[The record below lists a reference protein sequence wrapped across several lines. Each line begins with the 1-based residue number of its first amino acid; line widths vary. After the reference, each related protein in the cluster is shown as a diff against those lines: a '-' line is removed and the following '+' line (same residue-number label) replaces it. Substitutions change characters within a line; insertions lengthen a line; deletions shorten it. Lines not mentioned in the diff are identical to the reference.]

1 MRYIPER
8 SLDVVFQVPEDLNS
22 YINVVNVGATGL
34 GDIEFTGTITDIQD
48 DVVTVGGIQDGLGGT
63 ITDYRQTFIPGVD
76 IELFAYG
83 ISTLPQ
89 TPLIGTGSPTVVGVD
104 FSSST
109 GVNPNLAP
117 LTYIVFGYDIQTGI
131 LPQSKLTIPIGTK
144 VLNPNL
150 WNIDQYVQLNLSRS
164 VGYAVPIIYRVWGNT
179 VKLLGVIGNNKVGYP
194 GSGSFAFRDLGL
206 TEIPSWQPET
216 ILPDFMSGLFSV
228 AGTGVTQ
235 VGFLRGKSRV
245 TIDPEIPGSQSAYIQ
260 ARGDTSRFSFGDTV
274 RFYIDDTKYVQEAI
288 GRAVSGRI
296 KEVFFPAGT
305 YNIRDTFFTNSSGI
319 GLRGVGDSS
328 TIRRL
333 PSAIANGT
341 NSGLLSLSGPGI
353 RVQDMTIDGN
363 STDTFS
369 AVSPIGSEVSLSINN
384 SDGVVISGVS
394 VVYSGGG
401 GISMDGSSNVTFTG
415 NRIIR
420 TGRPYEQSV
429 SPVLFTDCDNIV
441 AQGNI
446 FQYATTSPKVSS
458 TEFST
463 VNGNIIRGCGDK
475 GLEIFASSQWNAQ
488 GNLAY
493 SDNDSIIRSIDT
505 YNNEYSRAT
514 IEVRKGFALDPV
526 YMTVTYGGE
535 SVSIL
540 KNSIEA
546 DIYTLN
552 SLQAKSTKI
561 GSFRVIE
568 TSAQIESG
576 IFSVTLP
583 GTVSET
589 TIPAT
594 GSLNNEFGY
603 MYEVKAS
610 VLIGNIQPLSIRRF
624 VIDTT
629 NYIAI
634 RLRNSSDLLSFQV
647 YSASSPENDQILI
660 RGFSNTDLGGWD
672 QNAGYGVIDIDTDTN
687 SLVLANITSLTSLTS
702 TPVDFLGGTLSIIR
716 SDYFVADGN
725 LYVHTF

>member
-8 SLDVVFQVPEDLNS
+8 SLDVVFQVPENLNS
-22 YINVVNVGATGL
+22 YINVLNVGATGQ
-34 GDIEFTGTITDIQD
+34 GNIEFTGTITDIQG
-48 DVVTVGGIQDGLGGT
+48 DVVTVSGIQDGLGGT
-63 ITDYRQTFIPGVD
+63 ITDYRQTLIPGVD

-83 ISTLPQ
+83 TSTLPQ
-89 TPLIGTGSPTVVGVD
+89 TPLIGTGSSTVVGVD

-109 GVNPNLAP
+109 GINPNLAP
-117 LTYIVFGYDIQTGI
+117 LTYIVFGYDIQTGT

-144 VLNPNL
+144 ILNPNF
-150 WNIDQYVQLNLSRS
+150 WNIDQYVQLNLTRS
-164 VGYAVPIIYRVWGNT
+164 VGYALPIIYRVWGNT

-194 GSGSFAFRDLGL
+194 GSGSFGFRDLGL

-216 ILPDFMSGLFSV
+216 VLPDFMSGLFNV
-228 AGTGVTQ
+228 AGINVTQ
-235 VGFLRGKSRV
+235 VGFLRGKARV
-245 TIDPEIPGSQSAYIQ
+245 TIEPEIPGSQFAFVQ

-305 YNIRDTFFTNSSGI
+305 YNIRDTFFTNSDGI

-328 TIRRL
+328 MIRRL

-353 RVQDMTIDGN
+353 RIQDVTIDGN
-363 STDTFS
+363 SANTFS
-369 AVSPIGSEVSLSINN
+369 AVSPIGSELSLSVNN

-394 VVYSGGG
+394 VIGSGGG
-401 GISMDGSSNVTFTG
+401 GITLEGSSNVTFTS
-415 NRIIR
+415 NRIIG

-446 FQYATTSPKVSS
+446 FQYSTTSPRVVS

-475 GLEIFASSQWNAQ
+475 GLEIFASFQWNAQ

-552 SLQAKSTKI
+552 SAGVKNTKI
-561 GSFRVIE
+561 GSFRAIE
-568 TSAQIESG
+568 TSAQLEAG
-576 IFSVTLP
+576 IFSLTLP
-583 GTVSET
+583 GTVSAT
-589 TIPAT
+589 PIPAT
-594 GSLNNEFGY
+594 ISLNNEFGY

-610 VLIGNIQPLSIRRF
+610 VLIGNIQPLSIRKF
-624 VIDTT
+624 LIDSTT
-629 NYIAI
+629 YIAI

-672 QNAGYGVIDIDTDTN
+672 QNEGYGVIDIDTDTN
-687 SLVLANITSLTSLTS
+687 SLVLANIPALASLTS

-725 LYVHTF
+725 LFVHTF

>member
-8 SLDVVFQVPEDLNS
+8 SLDVVFQVPENLNS
-22 YINVVNVGATGL
+22 YINVLNVGATGL
-34 GDIEFTGTITDIQD
+34 GNIEFTGTITDIQG
-48 DVVTVGGIQDGLGGT
+48 DVVSVGGIQDGLGGT
-63 ITDYRQTFIPGVD
+63 ITDYRQTLIPGVD

-83 ISTLPQ
+83 TSALPQ
-89 TPLIGTGSPTVVGVD
+89 TPLIGTGSPTIVGVN

-109 GVNPNLAP
+109 GVNPNLAA
-117 LTYIVFGYDIQTGI
+117 LTYIIFGYDIQTGI

-144 VLNPNL
+144 VLNPNF
-150 WNIDQYVQLNLSRS
+150 WNTDQYVQLNLSRS
-164 VGYAVPIIYRVWGNT
+164 VGYAVPIVYRVWGNT

-194 GSGSFAFRDLGL
+194 GSGSLTFRDLGL
-206 TEIPSWQPET
+206 TEIPSWQPT
-216 ILPDFMSGLFSV
+216 VTLPDFMSGMFNV
-228 AGTGVTQ
+228 AGTNVTQ
-235 VGFLRGKSRV
+235 LQFLRGKARV
-245 TIDPEIPGSQSAYIQ
+245 TIEPELAGSQLAYIR
-260 ARGDTSRFSFGDTV
+260 ARGNTSRFNFGDTV
-274 RFYIDDTKYVQEAI
+274 RFYIDDTKYVQDAI
-288 GRAVSGRI
+288 GRAISGRI

-305 YNIRDTFFTNSSGI
+305 YNIRDTLFNNSDGV
-319 GLRGVGDSS
+319 GLRGVGDST
-328 TIRRL
+328 TIRRV
-333 PSAIANGT
+333 PSAIAN
-341 NSGLLSLSGPGI
+341 NGLLNLSGPGI
-353 RVQDMTIDGN
+353 RIQDVTIDGN

-369 AVSPIGSEVSLSINN
+369 AVSPIESELSLSVNN
-384 SDGVVISGVS
+384 SDGVVISGVN
-394 VVYSGGG
+394 VINSGGG

-446 FQYATTSPKVSS
+446 FQYATTSPKVVS

-475 GLEIFASSQWNAQ
+475 GLEILASSQWNAQ

-552 SLQAKSTKI
+552 SARVKNTMI

-568 TSAQIESG
+568 TSAQLDAG
-576 IFSVTLP
+576 IFSLTLP
-583 GTVSET
+583 GTVPAT
-589 TIPAT
+589 PIPAT

-610 VLIGNIQPLSIRRF
+610 VLIGNIQPLSIRKF
-624 VIDTT
+624 LIDTT
-629 NYIAI
+629 TYIAI

-672 QNAGYGVIDIDTDTN
+672 QNEGYGVIDIDTDTN
-687 SLVLANITSLTSLTS
+687 SLVLANIPALASVTS

>member
-63 ITDYRQTFIPGVD
+63 ITDYRQTFISGVD

-83 ISTLPQ
+83 TSTLPQ
-89 TPLIGTGSPTVVGVD
+89 PPFIGTGSPTVVGVD

-109 GVNPNLAP
+109 GVNPDLAP

-150 WNIDQYVQLNLSRS
+150 WNTDQYVQLNLSRS
-164 VGYAVPIIYRVWGNT
+164 VGYAVPIVYRVWGNT

-206 TEIPSWQPET
+206 TEIPSWQPT
-216 ILPDFMSGLFSV
+216 TVLPSFMSGLFSV
-228 AGTGVTQ
+228 AGTNVTQ
-235 VGFLRGKSRV
+235 VGFLRGKARV
-245 TIDPEIPGSQSAYIQ
+245 TIEPEIPGSQSAYIQ

-305 YNIRDTFFTNSSGI
+305 YNIRDTFFTNSDGV

-333 PSAIANGT
+333 PSTIANGT

-384 SDGVVISGVS
+384 SDGIVITGVS
-394 VVYSGGG
+394 VVDSGGG

-429 SPVLFTDCDNIV
+429 SPALFTDCNNIV

-540 KNSIEA
+540 KNSVEA

-552 SLQAKSTKI
+552 SLQTKSTKI

-568 TSAQIESG
+568 TSAQIEAG
-576 IFSVTLP
+576 IFSLTLP

-629 NYIAI
+629 TYIAI
-634 RLRNSSDLLSFQV
+634 RLRNSNDLLSFQV

-687 SLVLANITSLTSLTS
+687 SLVLANISTLTSLTS

>member
-48 DVVTVGGIQDGLGGT
+48 DVVTVSGIQDGLGGT
-63 ITDYRQTFIPGVD
+63 ITDYRQILIPGVD

-83 ISTLPQ
+83 TSTLPQ
-89 TPLIGTGSPTVVGVD
+89 PPLIGTGSPTVVGVD

-164 VGYAVPIIYRVWGNT
+164 VGYAVPIVYRVWGNT

-228 AGTGVTQ
+228 AGTNVTQ
-235 VGFLRGKSRV
+235 VGFLRGKARV

-305 YNIRDTFFTNSSGI
+305 YNIRDTFFTNSDGV

-384 SDGVVISGVS
+384 SDGIVITGVS
-394 VVYSGGG
+394 VVDSGGG

-429 SPVLFTDCDNIV
+429 SPALFTDCDNIV

-488 GNLAY
+488 GNIAY

-540 KNSIEA
+540 KNSVEA

-552 SLQAKSTKI
+552 SLQTKGTKI

-568 TSAQIESG
+568 TSAQIEAG
-576 IFSVTLP
+576 IFSLTLP

-687 SLVLANITSLTSLTS
+687 SLVLANISTLTSLTS

>member
-8 SLDVVFQVPEDLNS
+8 SLDVVFQVPENLNS
-22 YINVVNVGATGL
+22 YINVLNVGATGL
-34 GDIEFTGTITDIQD
+34 GNIEFTGTITDIQN
-48 DVVTVGGIQDGLGGT
+48 DVVSVGGIQDGLGGT
-63 ITDYRQTFIPGVD
+63 LSNYRQTLIPGVD

-83 ISTLPQ
+83 TSTLPQ
-89 TPLIGTGSPTVVGVD
+89 TPLIGAGSPTVVGVD

-109 GVNPNLAP
+109 SVNPNLAA
-117 LTYIVFGYDIQTGI
+117 LTYIIFGYDIQTGI

-144 VLNPNL
+144 VLNPNF

-164 VGYAVPIIYRVWGNT
+164 VGYAVPIVYRVWGNT
-179 VKLLGVIGNNKVGYP
+179 VKFLGVIGNNKVGYP
-194 GSGSFAFRDLGL
+194 GSGSLTFRDLGL
-206 TEIPSWQPET
+206 TEIPSWQPT
-216 ILPDFMSGLFSV
+216 SVLPGFMSGLFSV
-228 AGTGVTQ
+228 AGTNVTQ
-235 VGFLRGKSRV
+235 LQFLRGKSRV
-245 TIDPEIPGSQSAYIQ
+245 TIEPELAGSELAYIR
-260 ARGDTSRFSFGDTV
+260 ARGDTSRFSSGDTV

-305 YNIRDTFFTNSSGI
+305 YNIRDTFFTNSDGV

-341 NSGLLSLSGPGI
+341 NSGLLRLSGPGI
-353 RVQDMTIDGN
+353 RIQDVTIDGN
-363 STDTFS
+363 STNTFS
-369 AVSPIGSEVSLSINN
+369 AVSPIGSELSLSVNN
-384 SDGVVISGVS
+384 SDGVLISGVN
-394 VVYSGGG
+394 VIDSGGG
-401 GISMDGSSNVTFTG
+401 GISLDSSSNVTFTG
-415 NRIIR
+415 NRIVR

-429 SPVLFTDCDNIV
+429 SPVLFTGCDNIV

-446 FQYATTSPKVSS
+446 FQYSTTSPKVVS
-458 TEFST
+458 TDFST

-475 GLEIFASSQWNAQ
+475 GLEILASSQWNAQ

-540 KNSIEA
+540 ENSIEA

-552 SLQAKSTKI
+552 SSGVKNTKI

-568 TSAQIESG
+568 TSAQLEAG

-583 GTVSET
+583 GTVPAT
-589 TIPAT
+589 PIPAT
-594 GSLNNEFGY
+594 GSLNNQFGY
-603 MYEVKAS
+603 MYEVKAD
-610 VLIGNIQPLSIRRF
+610 VLIGNIRPLSIRKQT
-624 VIDTT
+624 IGTT
-629 NYIAI
+629 TYTAI
-634 RLRNSSDLLSFQV
+634 RLRNSSDLLSFQI
-647 YSASSPENDQILI
+647 YSESSPENDQILI
-660 RGFSNTDLGGWD
+660 RDFSNTNLEGWV
-672 QNAGYGVIDIDTDTN
+672 QTERYGVIDIDTITN
-687 SLVLANITSLTSLTS
+687 SILLANIPALASLTS
-702 TPVDFLGGTLSIIR
+702 TPVDFVGGTLYIIR
-716 SDYFVADGN
+716 SNYFVADGN

>member
-660 RGFSNTDLGGWD
+660 RGFSNPDLGGWD

>member
-8 SLDVVFQVPEDLNS
+8 SLDVVFQVPENLNS
-22 YINVVNVGATGL
+22 YINVLNVGATGL
-34 GDIEFTGTITDIQD
+34 GNIEFTGTITDIQN
-48 DVVTVGGIQDGLGGT
+48 DVVSVGGIQDGLGGT
-63 ITDYRQTFIPGVD
+63 LSNYRQTLIPGVD

-83 ISTLPQ
+83 TSTLPQ
-89 TPLIGTGSPTVVGVD
+89 TPLIGAGSPTVVGVD

-109 GVNPNLAP
+109 SVNPNLAA
-117 LTYIVFGYDIQTGI
+117 LTYTIFGYDIQTGI

-144 VLNPNL
+144 VLNPNF

-164 VGYAVPIIYRVWGNT
+164 VGYAVPIVYRVWGNT
-179 VKLLGVIGNNKVGYP
+179 VKFLGVIGNNKVGYP
-194 GSGSFAFRDLGL
+194 GSGSLTFRDLGL
-206 TEIPSWQPET
+206 TEIPSWQPT
-216 ILPDFMSGLFSV
+216 SVLPGFMSGLFSV
-228 AGTGVTQ
+228 AGTNVTQ
-235 VGFLRGKSRV
+235 LQFLRGKSRV
-245 TIDPEIPGSQSAYIQ
+245 TIEPELAGSQLAYIR
-260 ARGDTSRFSFGDTV
+260 ARGDTSRFSSGDTV

-288 GRAVSGRI
+288 GRAALGKI

-305 YNIRDTFFTNSSGI
+305 YNIRDTFFTNSDGV

-341 NSGLLSLSGPGI
+341 NSGLLRLSGPGI
-353 RVQDMTIDGN
+353 RIQDVTFDGN
-363 STDTFS
+363 STNTFS
-369 AVSPIGSEVSLSINN
+369 AVSPIESEVSLSINN
-384 SDGVVISGVS
+384 SDGVLISGVN
-394 VVYSGGG
+394 VIDSGGG
-401 GISMDGSSNVTFTG
+401 GISLDSSSNVTFTG
-415 NRIIR
+415 NRIVR

-429 SPVLFTDCDNIV
+429 SPVLFTGCDNIV

-446 FQYATTSPKVSS
+446 FQYSTTSPKVVS
-458 TEFST
+458 TDFST

-540 KNSIEA
+540 ENSIEA

-552 SLQAKSTKI
+552 SLQAKNTKI

-568 TSAQIESG
+568 TAAQLEAG

-583 GTVSET
+583 GTVPAT
-589 TIPAT
+589 PIPAT
-594 GSLNNEFGY
+594 GSLNNQFGY
-603 MYEVKAS
+603 MYEVKAD
-610 VLIGNIQPLSIRRF
+610 VLIGNIRPLSIRKET
-624 VIDTT
+624 IGTT
-629 NYIAI
+629 TYTAI
-634 RLRNSSDLLSFQV
+634 RLRNSSDLLSFQI
-647 YSASSPENDQILI
+647 YSESSPENDQILI
-660 RGFSNTDLGGWD
+660 RDFSNINLGGWD
-672 QNAGYGVIDIDTDTN
+672 QREGYGVIDIDTNTN
-687 SLVLANITSLTSLTS
+687 SILLANIPTLASLTS
-702 TPVDFLGGTLSIIR
+702 TPVDFVGGTLSIIR

>member
-48 DVVTVGGIQDGLGGT
+48 DVVTVSGIQDGLGGT
-63 ITDYRQTFIPGVD
+63 ITDYRQILIPGVD

-83 ISTLPQ
+83 TSTLPQ
-89 TPLIGTGSPTVVGVD
+89 PPLIGTGSPTVVGVD

-131 LPQSKLTIPIGTK
+131 LPPSKLTIPIGTK

-164 VGYAVPIIYRVWGNT
+164 VGYAVPIVYRVWGNT

-228 AGTGVTQ
+228 AGTNVTQ
-235 VGFLRGKSRV
+235 VGFLRGKARV

-305 YNIRDTFFTNSSGI
+305 YNIRDTFFTNSDGV

-384 SDGVVISGVS
+384 SDGIVITGVS
-394 VVYSGGG
+394 VVDSGGG

-429 SPVLFTDCDNIV
+429 SPALFTDCDNIV

-488 GNLAY
+488 GNIAY

-540 KNSIEA
+540 KNSVEA

-552 SLQAKSTKI
+552 SLQTKSIKI

-568 TSAQIESG
+568 TSAQIEAG
-576 IFSVTLP
+576 IFSLTLP

-687 SLVLANITSLTSLTS
+687 SLVLANISTLTSLTS

>member
-63 ITDYRQTFIPGVD
+63 ITDYRQTFISGVD

-83 ISTLPQ
+83 TSTLPQ
-89 TPLIGTGSPTVVGVD
+89 PPFIGTGSPTVVGVD

-109 GVNPNLAP
+109 GVNPDLAP

-150 WNIDQYVQLNLSRS
+150 WNTDQYVQLNLSRS
-164 VGYAVPIIYRVWGNT
+164 VGYAVPIVYRVWGNT

-206 TEIPSWQPET
+206 TEIPSWQPT
-216 ILPDFMSGLFSV
+216 TVLPSFMSGLFSV
-228 AGTGVTQ
+228 AGTNVTQ
-235 VGFLRGKSRV
+235 VGFLRGKARV
-245 TIDPEIPGSQSAYIQ
+245 TIEPEIPGSQSAYIQ

-305 YNIRDTFFTNSSGI
+305 YNIRDTFFTNSDGV

-333 PSAIANGT
+333 PSTIANGT

-384 SDGVVISGVS
+384 SDGIVITGVS
-394 VVYSGGG
+394 VVDSGGG

-429 SPVLFTDCDNIV
+429 SPALFTNCDNIV

-540 KNSIEA
+540 KNSVEA

-552 SLQAKSTKI
+552 SLQTKSTKI

-568 TSAQIESG
+568 TSAQIEAG
-576 IFSVTLP
+576 IFSLTLP

-629 NYIAI
+629 TYIAI
-634 RLRNSSDLLSFQV
+634 RLRNSNDLLSFQV

-687 SLVLANITSLTSLTS
+687 SLVLANISTLTSLTS

>member
-22 YINVVNVGATGL
+22 YINVLNVGATGL
-34 GDIEFTGTITDIQD
+34 GNIEFTGTITDIQD
-48 DVVTVGGIQDGLGGT
+48 DVVTVSGIQDGLGGT
-63 ITDYRQTFIPGVD
+63 ITDYRQTLIPGVD
-76 IELFAYG
+76 IELFSYG
-83 ISTLPQ
+83 TSTLPQ
-89 TPLIGTGSPTVVGVD
+89 TPLIGAGSSTVVGVD

-109 GVNPNLAP
+109 GVNPNLAA

-144 VLNPNL
+144 VLNPNF

-164 VGYAVPIIYRVWGNT
+164 VGYAVPIVYRVWGNT

-194 GSGSFAFRDLGL
+194 GSGSLTFRDLGL
-206 TEIPSWQPET
+206 TEIPSWQPT
-216 ILPDFMSGLFSV
+216 VTLPDFMSGLFSV
-228 AGTGVTQ
+228 AGTNVTQ
-235 VGFLRGKSRV
+235 VGFLRGKARV
-245 TIDPEIPGSQSAYIQ
+245 TIEPEIPGSQSAFVQ
-260 ARGDTSRFSFGDTV
+260 ARGDTSRFSLGDTV

-305 YNIRDTFFTNSSGI
+305 YNIRDTFFTNSDGV

-353 RVQDMTIDGN
+353 RIQDMTINGN

-369 AVSPIGSEVSLSINN
+369 AVSPIGSELSLSVNN

-394 VVYSGGG
+394 VIDSGGG
-401 GISMDGSSNVTFTG
+401 GISMNGSSNVTFTG
-415 NRIIR
+415 NRVVR

-446 FQYATTSPKVSS
+446 FQYSTTSPKVVS

-475 GLEIFASSQWNAQ
+475 GLEILASSQWNAQ

-552 SLQAKSTKI
+552 SARVKNTMI

-568 TSAQIESG
+568 TSAQLDAG
-576 IFSVTLP
+576 IFSLTLP
-583 GTVSET
+583 GTVPSIP
-589 TIPAT
+589 IPAT

-610 VLIGNIQPLSIRRF
+610 VLIGNIQPLSIRKF
-624 VIDTT
+624 LIDTT
-629 NYIAI
+629 TYIAI

-672 QNAGYGVIDIDTDTN
+672 QNEGYGVIDIDIDTN
-687 SLVLANITSLTSLTS
+687 SLVLANIPELASLTS

>member
-48 DVVTVGGIQDGLGGT
+48 DVVTVSGIQDGLGGT
-63 ITDYRQTFIPGVD
+63 ITDYRQILIPGVD

-83 ISTLPQ
+83 TSTLPQ
-89 TPLIGTGSPTVVGVD
+89 PPLIGTGSPTVVGVD

-164 VGYAVPIIYRVWGNT
+164 VGYAVPIVYRVWGNT

-228 AGTGVTQ
+228 AGTNVTQ
-235 VGFLRGKSRV
+235 VGFLRGKARV

-305 YNIRDTFFTNSSGI
+305 YNIRDTFFTNSDGV

-384 SDGVVISGVS
+384 SDGIVITGVS
-394 VVYSGGG
+394 VVDSGGG

-429 SPVLFTDCDNIV
+429 SPALFTDCDNIV

-488 GNLAY
+488 GNIAY

-540 KNSIEA
+540 KNSVEA

-552 SLQAKSTKI
+552 SLQTKSIKI

-568 TSAQIESG
+568 TSAQIEAG
-576 IFSVTLP
+576 IFSLTLP

-687 SLVLANITSLTSLTS
+687 SLVLANISTLTSLTS

>member
-48 DVVTVGGIQDGLGGT
+48 DVVTVSGIQDGLGGT
-63 ITDYRQTFIPGVD
+63 ITDYRQILIPGVD

-83 ISTLPQ
+83 TSTLPQ
-89 TPLIGTGSPTVVGVD
+89 PPLIGTGSPTVVGVD

-164 VGYAVPIIYRVWGNT
+164 VGYAVPIVYRVWGNT

-228 AGTGVTQ
+228 AGTNVTQ
-235 VGFLRGKSRV
+235 VGFLRGKARV

-305 YNIRDTFFTNSSGI
+305 YNIRDTFFTNSDGV

-384 SDGVVISGVS
+384 SDGIVITGVS
-394 VVYSGGG
+394 VVDFGGG

-429 SPVLFTDCDNIV
+429 SPALFTDCDNIV

-488 GNLAY
+488 GNIAY

-540 KNSIEA
+540 KNSVEA

-552 SLQAKSTKI
+552 SLQTKGTKI

-568 TSAQIESG
+568 TSAQIEAG
-576 IFSVTLP
+576 IFSLTLP

-687 SLVLANITSLTSLTS
+687 SLVLANISTLTSLTS

>member
-8 SLDVVFQVPEDLNS
+8 SLDVVFQVPENLNS
-22 YINVVNVGATGL
+22 YINVLNVGATGL
-34 GDIEFTGTITDIQD
+34 GNIEFTGTITDIQN
-48 DVVTVGGIQDGLGGT
+48 DVVSVGGIQDGLGGT
-63 ITDYRQTFIPGVD
+63 LSNYRQTLIPGVD

-83 ISTLPQ
+83 TSTLPQ
-89 TPLIGTGSPTVVGVD
+89 TPLIGAGSPTVVGVD

-109 GVNPNLAP
+109 SVNPNLAA
-117 LTYIVFGYDIQTGI
+117 LTYIIFGYDIQTGI

-144 VLNPNL
+144 VLNPNF

-164 VGYAVPIIYRVWGNT
+164 VGYAVPIVYRVWGNT
-179 VKLLGVIGNNKVGYP
+179 VKFLGVIGNNKVGYP
-194 GSGSFAFRDLGL
+194 GSGSLTFRDLGL
-206 TEIPSWQPET
+206 TEIPSWQPT
-216 ILPDFMSGLFSV
+216 TVLPGFMSGLFSV
-228 AGTGVTQ
+228 AGTNVTQ
-235 VGFLRGKSRV
+235 LQFLRGKSRV
-245 TIDPEIPGSQSAYIQ
+245 TIEPELAGSQLAYIR
-260 ARGDTSRFSFGDTV
+260 ARGDTSRFSSGDTV

-305 YNIRDTFFTNSSGI
+305 YNIRDTFFTNSDGV

-333 PSAIANGT
+333 PSTIANGT
-341 NSGLLSLSGPGI
+341 NSGLLRLSGPGI
-353 RVQDMTIDGN
+353 RIQGVTIDGN
-363 STDTFS
+363 STNTFS
-369 AVSPIGSEVSLSINN
+369 AVSPIGSELSLSVNN
-384 SDGVVISGVS
+384 SDGVLISGVN
-394 VVYSGGG
+394 VIDSGGG
-401 GISMDGSSNVTFTG
+401 GISLDSSSNVTFTG
-415 NRIIR
+415 NRIVR

-429 SPVLFTDCDNIV
+429 SPVLFTGCDNIV

-446 FQYATTSPKVSS
+446 FQYSTTSPKVVS
-458 TEFST
+458 TDFST

-535 SVSIL
+535 SVAIL
-540 KNSIEA
+540 ENSIEA

-552 SLQAKSTKI
+552 SSGVKNTKI

-568 TSAQIESG
+568 TAAQLEAG

-583 GTVSET
+583 GTVPAT
-589 TIPAT
+589 PIPAT
-594 GSLNNEFGY
+594 GSLNNQFGY
-603 MYEVKAS
+603 MYEVKAD
-610 VLIGNIQPLSIRRF
+610 VLIGNIRPLSIRKET
-624 VIDTT
+624 IETT
-629 NYIAI
+629 TYTAI
-634 RLRNSSDLLSFQV
+634 RLRNSSDLLSFQI
-647 YSASSPENDQILI
+647 YSESSPENDQILI
-660 RGFSNTDLGGWD
+660 RDFSNNNLEGWV
-672 QNAGYGVIDIDTDTN
+672 QTEGYGVIDIDTRTN
-687 SLVLANITSLTSLTS
+687 SILLANIPTLASLTS
-702 TPVDFLGGTLSIIR
+702 TPVDFVGGTLYIIR
-716 SDYFVADGN
+716 SNYFVADGN

>member
-48 DVVTVGGIQDGLGGT
+48 DVVTVSGIQDGLGGT
-63 ITDYRQTFIPGVD
+63 ITDYRQILIPGVD

-83 ISTLPQ
+83 TSTLPQ
-89 TPLIGTGSPTVVGVD
+89 PPLIGTGSPTVVGVD

-164 VGYAVPIIYRVWGNT
+164 VGYAVPIVYRVWGNT

-228 AGTGVTQ
+228 AGTNVIQ
-235 VGFLRGKSRV
+235 VGFLRGKARV
-245 TIDPEIPGSQSAYIQ
+245 TIEPEIPGSQSAYIQ

-305 YNIRDTFFTNSSGI
+305 YNIRDTFFTNSDGV

-384 SDGVVISGVS
+384 SDGIVITGVS
-394 VVYSGGG
+394 VVDSGGG

-429 SPVLFTDCDNIV
+429 SPALFTDCDNIV

-488 GNLAY
+488 GNIAY

-540 KNSIEA
+540 KNSVEA

-552 SLQAKSTKI
+552 SLQTKSIKI

-568 TSAQIESG
+568 TSAQIEAG
-576 IFSVTLP
+576 IFSLTLP

-687 SLVLANITSLTSLTS
+687 SLVLANISTLTSLTS

>member
-48 DVVTVGGIQDGLGGT
+48 DVVTVSGIQDGLGGT
-63 ITDYRQTFIPGVD
+63 ITDYRQILIPGVD

-83 ISTLPQ
+83 TSTLPQ
-89 TPLIGTGSPTVVGVD
+89 PPLIGTGSPTVVGVD

-164 VGYAVPIIYRVWGNT
+164 VGYAVPIVYRVWGNT

-228 AGTGVTQ
+228 AGTNVIQ
-235 VGFLRGKSRV
+235 VGFLRGKARV

-305 YNIRDTFFTNSSGI
+305 YNIRDTFFTNSDGV

-384 SDGVVISGVS
+384 SDGIVITGVS
-394 VVYSGGG
+394 VVDSGGG

-429 SPVLFTDCDNIV
+429 SPALFTDCDNIV

-488 GNLAY
+488 GNIAY

-540 KNSIEA
+540 KNSVEA

-552 SLQAKSTKI
+552 SLQTKGTKI

-568 TSAQIESG
+568 TSAQIEAG
-576 IFSVTLP
+576 IFSLTLP

-687 SLVLANITSLTSLTS
+687 SLVLANISTLTSLTS